1 MKRVCSIIKEQDMMS
16 SKEGYLVKNGNQ
28 STSISSSPASS
39 RSSSR
44 ASSTPNSVKTDERLC
59 LAEDMINQ
67 FKDEEMIVF
76 QEQLNKDINTMLN
89 KMKAENQEYLQR
101 SVDTCFTD
109 DNNKTVATIR
119 KAYEEA
125 QDKILTEKLLLKA
138 KLDFNNAVKKK
149 KHEMFAIEWSELA
162 SDYTENVTEDIEI
175 RLWSEMTA
183 KLQDVYRIYRN
194 TASDLK
200 LNKQANIEMTED
212 RLESLLT
219 EVQLNNNERIQ
230 YFNAGMEE
238 YLNEETKRRENNIQ
252 KEMQLEMR
260 TMKRELAQLKNNAD
274 RLRMTNS
281 SACIIL

>member
-1 MKRVCSIIKEQDMMS
+1 MKRVCSIIKEQNMMS
-16 SKEGYLVKNGNQ
+16 SKEGYMVKNGNQ

-59 LAEDMINQ
+59 LAEDMINE
-67 FKDEEMIVF
+67 FKDEEMVVF
-76 QEQLNKDINTMLN
+76 QEQLNKDINNMLN
-89 KMKAENQEYLQR
+89 KMKVENQEYLQR

-109 DNNKTVATIR
+109 DDNTTAATIR

-125 QDKILTEKLLLKA
+125 RDKILTEKLLLKA

-149 KHEMFAIEWSELA
+149 KHEMFAVEWSELA

-219 EVQLNNNERIQ
+219 QVQLNNNERIQ
-230 YFNAGMEE
+230 HFNAGMEE
-238 YLNEETKRRENNIQ
+238 YLNEESKRRENNIQ

-260 TMKRELAQLKNNAD
+260 TMKREIAQLKNNAD